1 MSAVCRHLK
10 RNVTSLNFTLVFHL
24 LQTFSIYVPPF
35 NRFFSCVFVFA
46 HQIFKSKFQGYCHQ
60 VSHVVNIFAQ
70 TSFFCSI
77 WASFSDLFKI
87 WTIGGSKRKN
97 HGRMTWS
104 KSCIYKMM
112 ISKWTNCIN
121 KIVKYSAPN
130 LLLTKNELDWRKERL
145 NRNHSHVSAGLSVS
159 VVCYVSNSCSV
170 SMFHC
175 FVFVIV
181 TVVFAFHFFLFS
193 FVILHSVRLFGA
205 LRTVAFQRLDR
216 KFM

>member
-1 MSAVCRHLK
+1 MCHRLIDSFRVFSSLHIKYSNQNFKDIVIKSVMLSTFSPRHL
-10 RNVTSLNFTLVFHL
+10 
-24 LQTFSIYVPPF
+24 
-35 NRFFSCVFVFA
+35 
-46 HQIFKSKFQGYCHQ
+46 
-60 VSHVVNIFAQ
+60 
-70 TSFFCSI
+70 FFCSI